1 MGLFKKPAEAPRTE
15 ARSDMLLAANEG
27 LSADNER
34 LSAENARLTFMVDTL
49 EHLLKS
55 RTDVAALLL
64 ARDHEL
70 GVLKA
75 ENARLQAN
83 FDWLASHVNAITM
96 ERGVLFDKVLNVTFP
111 AVPIIARELPGA
123 DPAYTPTPVAG
134 DPVKTHPDPALGDIL
149 AKARE
154 IQDAARRGPVAQ
166 DEPLGISFEDMGDEA
181 AARAGIQHAP
191 DGTLAFER

>member
-1 MGLFKKPAEAPRTE
+1 MGLFRKPAEAPPAA

-27 LSADNER
+27 LEADNIRLSADNGQLR
-34 LSAENARLTFMVDTL
+34 AHVD
-49 EHLLKS
+49 LLREMLAK
-55 RTDVAALLL
+55 RGDVAALLL
-64 ARDHEL
+64 ARDLEL
-70 GVLKA
+70 ATLKA

-134 DPVKTHPDPALGDIL
+134 DVVKTHPDPALGDIL

-154 IQDAARRGPVAQ
+154 IQDAVRRGPIDQ
-166 DEPLGISFEDMGDEA
+166 DGPLGLSFEDMGDEA
-181 AARAGIQHAP
+181 AARAGITHAP
-191 DGTLAFER
+191 DGTIATR